1 MKVYKYIFIFLFL
14 FTVLGAFAQN
24 YDKCTENYCASP
36 VAASLGNISG
46 DVKKSSNTRNES
58 DGYIKNIDLSDYDK
72 EVNSNEN
79 LVVVYITKKT
89 IEKDGTEKPCAA
101 CKDFERLYFNN
112 TAEYYSAKGVKFVS
126 ILITIEKKITK
137 KDDGTYTTKPY
148 FNAESNKFF
157 HSWQNV
163 YKKWMTLN
171 TPGSHEVTPAILLV
185 KRGEILSIHAPKL
198 YNNSFKELNY
208 AITQDIE
215 GYL

>member
-1 MKVYKYIFIFLFL
+1 MKFYKYIFIFLFL
-14 FTVLGAFAQN
+14 CTVSGAFSQS

-58 DGYIKNIDLSDYDK
+58 DGYIKKIELSDYDK

-79 LVVVYITKKT
+79 LVVVYITKET
-89 IEKDGTEKPCAA
+89 IGKDGTVKPCAA

-112 TAEYYSAKGVKFVS
+112 TAKYFSEKGVEFVS
-126 ILITIEKKITK
+126 ILIITVEKNIIK
-137 KDDGTYTTKPY
+137 KDGTYATKVY
-148 FNAESNKFF
+148 FNEESTKFLS
-157 HSWQNV
+157 SWQNV
-163 YKKWMTLN
+163 YNKWKTLN
-171 TPGSHEVTPAILLV
+171 TQGNNDVTPAVMLV

>member
-14 FTVLGAFAQN
+14 CTVSGAFSQS

-126 ILITIEKKITK
+126 ILITIEKKKGDDNITR
-137 KDDGTYTTKPY
+137 P
-148 FNAESNKFF
+148 FFSEESKQFLR
-157 HSWQNV
+157 STQNL
-163 YKKWMTLN
+163 YKKWHTLDS
-171 TPGSHEVTPAILLV
+171 PGSFQITPAILLV